1 LSEILAWMDWVVQS
15 YGYLGAFAV
24 CLLGNLSIILPVPFA
39 LVVYAFGATLDPL
52 ILGLVSGVGC
62 TVGELSAYLVG
73 RGGRRIMNRRYG
85 KRFDAVERLIDRY
98 GALVVFLAA
107 LLPIPD
113 DLILIPLG
121 ILKYDLKKILV
132 AMFVGKT
139 LMCLVI
145 AYAGKYSYS
154 FVVDI
159 FESSGWMGVAASV
172 VLLAITLYIM
182 VRVDWTKLFDG
193 VAKAASQTSTEKK

>member
-1 LSEILAWMDWVVQS
+1 MDWVVQS
-15 YGYLGAFAV
+15 YGYLGAFAI
-24 CLLGNLSIILPVPFA
+24 CFLGNITILLPIPFA

-62 TVGELSAYLVG
+62 AVGELSAYLVG

-85 KRFDAVERLIDRY
+85 DRFDAVERLIDRY
-98 GALVVFLAA
+98 GAFIVFLAA

-121 ILKYDLKKILV
+121 VLKYDLRKIFV
-132 AMFVGKT
+132 AMLTGKT
-139 LMCLVI
+139 LMCLAL

-154 FVVDI
+154 MIIDI
-159 FESSGWMGVAASV
+159 FESRGWVGVAASV

-182 VRVDWTKLFDG
+182 IRVDWTKLFDD
-193 VAKAASQTSTEKK
+193 VTKAASQIPPVRK